1 MEFSFA
7 TSLFRSIV
15 TLFLFFP
22 FFSHEQKSLLNR
34 AIHRQIPDMDVFF
47 LNINVRRS
55 HLLSDSLLEISRK
68 QLDLKKK
75 LKVTFVGEP
84 GLDMGGLTKEWFL
97 LLIKEIFDSDYG
109 MFVYHK
115 QSRCYWFSTTQA
127 GNNLR
132 EYNLIGVLTG
142 LAVYN
147 SIILDLHFPTACY
160 KKLLSPPVVPSDLD
174 SSDVGTAQTT
184 MDDFAEVMPDVAVGL
199 KQLLAYE
206 GSVEEDFCM
215 TFQVMLLLSL
225 IHTYSEREE
234 QCLKITQ
241 PFTHESCSLPSL
253 IQVSVEEFGEVKTH
267 VLKPGGDNIPV
278 TNESRKGLIPLELSF
293 RRFSSLLLLFA

>member
-1 MEFSFA
+1 
-7 TSLFRSIV
+7 
-15 TLFLFFP
+15 
-22 FFSHEQKSLLNR
+22 
-34 AIHRQIPDMDVFF
+34 MDVFF
-47 LNINVRRS
+47 LNLNVRRS
-55 HLLSDSLLEISRK
+55 HLLSDSLSEISRK

-97 LLIKEIFDSDYG
+97 LLIKEIFHSNYG

-115 QSRCYWFSTTQA
+115 QSRCYWFSTTQS

-147 SIILDLHFPTACY
+147 SITLDLHFPTACY
-160 KKLLSPPVVPSDLD
+160 KKLLSPPVVPADIE
-174 SSDVGTAQTT
+174 SSDVGTAPVT

-215 TFQVMLLLSL
+215 TFQV
-225 IHTYSEREE
+225 
-234 QCLKITQ
+234 
-241 PFTHESCSLPSL
+241 
-253 IQVSVEEFGEVKTH
+253 
-267 VLKPGGDNIPV
+267 
-278 TNESRKGLIPLELSF
+278 SF
-293 RRFSSLLLLFA
+293 IFHSFPK